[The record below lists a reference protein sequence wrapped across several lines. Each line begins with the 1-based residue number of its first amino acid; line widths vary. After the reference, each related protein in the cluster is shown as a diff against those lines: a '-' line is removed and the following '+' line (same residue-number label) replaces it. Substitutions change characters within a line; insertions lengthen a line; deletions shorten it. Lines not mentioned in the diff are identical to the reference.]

1 MELIVTG
8 FGWFTSLPWLKF
20 AYSALLLFLISLLA
34 AELYTIWSA
43 QKVLVGQFTYFI
55 DGKEDAGRGA
65 GLRSQVGFHHKQ
77 ISQRLRRELDRRKRE
92 AEHGDATARIGDVSS
107 IPDGQTSFGN
117 AGSRLSQLE
126 FTVQGVNFSKLTATL
141 RDWVTD
147 PDEITGTLSRR
158 DKVIEAH
165 ISRPKAPERSDG
177 VLVESQTFQVAGA
190 LDDSQVAFDVACSV
204 IWSEAATAK
213 GTMFARIDRQDFCTW
228 ASGWSRYFD
237 IRSRVEGG
245 FPLTQEQKEVLKQIR
260 DQASALIKKKIEFP
274 EIFRLRADVIDL
286 TSDASE
292 EDKKV
297 AVSDLTTY
305 QKLLSGESLA
315 NIEASKSA
323 AEVAI
328 VAAGKDLEAQAKTI
342 GKPLDLHAIQSS
354 AAATGVIRSRQASTA
369 FSGTAFV
376 IAPDIIA
383 TASFVVQAGTSG
395 TGLPGALEF
404 VFFDS
409 LGTRV
414 FNVEVPPES
423 WRKVTESEP
432 SIVLLKVPGLE
443 AAGIKPIML
452 SGISPAAGQ
461 PIIIPGFHSTYQATL
476 VSGLVVSV
484 SGKTKFNY
492 DAATF
497 PGSAG
502 APVLDA
508 LSSQVIGVHF
518 GSMESDG
525 KQIGFGATLDSI
537 SSDLSKLG
545 ASAGP

>member
-1 MELIVTG
+1 MSLV

-34 AELYTIWSA
+34 AELYTIWST
-43 QKVLVGQFTYFI
+43 QRVLVGQFTYFI
-55 DGKEDAGRGA
+55 E
-65 GLRSQVGFHHKQ
+65 SQVGFHHKQ
-77 ISQRLRRELDRRKRE
+77 ISQRLRRELERRKRE

-107 IPDGQTSFGN
+107 IPDGQNSFGN
-117 AGSRLSQLE
+117 AGNRLSQLE

-147 PDEITGTLSRR
+147 PDEISGTLSRR
-158 DKVIEAH
+158 DKVIEAQ
-165 ISRPKAPERSDG
+165 ISRPKTPERGDG

-204 IWSEAATAK
+204 IWSEAATAE

-237 IRSRVEGG
+237 IRSWVEGG

-260 DQASALIKKKIEFP
+260 DQAAALVRKTIEFP

-286 TSDASE
+286 MSDASE
-292 EDKKV
+292 EDKKL

-305 QKLLSGESLA
+305 QKLLSGETLA
-315 NIEASKSA
+315 KIEASKSA
-323 AEVAI
+323 PEDAI
-328 VAAGKDLEAQAKTI
+328 IAAGKDIEAQGKTFGKTI
-342 GKPLDLHAIQSS
+342 DLDAIQSS

-376 IAPDIIA
+376 IASDIIA
-383 TASFVVQAGTSG
+383 TASFVVEAGTSG

-409 LGTRV
+409 LGKRV
-414 FNVEVPPES
+414 FNVEVPS
-423 WRKVTESEP
+423 ASRSKTVKSEP
-432 SIVLLKVPGLE
+432 SIVLLKVPGLQ
-443 AAGIKPIML
+443 AAGIKPITL
-452 SGISPAAGQ
+452 SGSSSTIGQ
-461 PIIIPGFHSTYQATL
+461 PIIIPGFRSTHQAAL

-484 SGKTKFNY
+484 NGKTELHY
-492 DAATF
+492 EAATF

-508 LSSQVIGVHF
+508 LTSQVIGVHF
-518 GSMESDG
+518 GSVERDG
-525 KQIGFGATLDSI
+525 KQIGFGAILDSI
-537 SSDLSKLG
+537 SSDLRKLG
-545 ASAGP
+545 VSAGP